1 MKSVYYVK
9 YHIPLPYYFPNT
21 QTQTQSQSQVE
32 VKK

>member
-21 QTQTQSQSQVE
+21 QTQSQVE

>member
-21 QTQTQSQSQVE
+21 QPQPQTSTQVD